1 MKRKHKGLSEQGF
14 TLVELLVAITV
25 GALFVGSINT
35 IYMNQLSISQ
45 QTRDAVMANA
55 FVEAKVESLR
65 SRGYLGVANGT
76 TNITSELPG
85 ELQSPRNAYLTVT
98 NQSTSVKK
106 LSITLSYTNN
116 AKTQTL
122 NYTTYLGE
130 LGVGQ
135 Y

>member
-35 IYMNQLSISQ
+35 IYTNQLSISQ
-45 QTRDAVMANA
+45 QSRDAVLANA

-65 SRGYLGVANGT
+65 SQGFLSVNNGT
-76 TNITSELPG
+76 TDITAELPSEL
-85 ELQSPRNAYLTVT
+85 QRPRSATLIVT
-98 NQSTSVKK
+98 NQSASVKK
-106 LSITLSYTNN
+106 LAINLSYTNN
-116 AKTQTL
+116 AKSQTL